1 LVRGVRLLASGF
13 VVGDIKGRVTSQGL
27 RSPAG
32 GNVRHIKRIV
42 VGVDGSEASMSAAR
56 WALHEAHRSGATL
69 TVVHVWQSSIALIGC
84 SPQQASHIAGFVDA
98 AQHVLDGV
106 IKRLSAEAEAAHVSL
121 DPVLIPGEPGPVL
134 VDESTDADMLV
145 VGSHGRGA
153 LGRAVL
159 GSVSA
164 YCVHHATCS
173 TLIVPSRP
181 LAEHRREWLS
191 LVNGE
196 PEVALRS
203 AAREVQARHRRAG
216 GHGFAVGPR
225 SNTLA

>member
-1 LVRGVRLLASGF
+1 
-13 VVGDIKGRVTSQGL
+13 
-27 RSPAG
+27 
-32 GNVRHIKRIV
+32 VRHIKRIV

-56 WALHEAHRSGATL
+56 WALHEAHRSGAAL

-84 SPQQASHIAGFVDA
+84 SPQQASHIARLVDA
-98 AQHVLDGV
+98 AQRVLDGV
-106 IKRLSAEAEAAHVSL
+106 IKRLRAEAEAAHVIL
-121 DPVLIPGEPGPVL
+121 DPVLIPGDPGPVL

-145 VGSHGRGA
+145 VGSHGRSHNSPRGT
-153 LGRAVL
+153 AVL

-196 PEVALRS
+196 PELALRS
-203 AAREVQARHRRAG
+203 AAREVQAHRRAG

-225 SNTLA
+225 SNTVA

>member
-1 LVRGVRLLASGF
+1 VRL
-13 VVGDIKGRVTSQGL
+13 R
-27 RSPAG
+27 
-32 GNVRHIKRIV
+32 
-42 VGVDGSEASMSAAR
+42 ESAAIES
-56 WALHEAHRSGATL
+56 LDS
-69 TVVHVWQSSIALIGC
+69 VV
-84 SPQQASHIAGFVDA
+84 
-98 AQHVLDGV
+98 
-106 IKRLSAEAEAAHVSL
+106 KRLRAEPEAAFVSF
-121 DPVLIPGEPGPVL
+121 DPVLIPGDPGPVL

-153 LGRAVL
+153 HGSVLL

-191 LVNGE
+191 LVSGE
-196 PEVALRS
+196 SEVALRS

-216 GHGFAVGPR
+216 GHGIAVGPH
-225 SNTLA
+225 SNSVA

>member
-1 LVRGVRLLASGF
+1 M
-13 VVGDIKGRVTSQGL
+13 
-27 RSPAG
+27 
-32 GNVRHIKRIV
+32 RHIKRIV

-84 SPQQASHIAGFVDA
+84 SPQQASHIGWMVDA
-98 AQHVLDGV
+98 AQRVLDGV
-106 IKRLSAEAEAAHVSL
+106 IKRLRAEAEAAHVTL
-121 DPVLIPGEPGPVL
+121 DPVLIPGEPGQVL

-145 VGSHGRGA
+145 VGSHGRSEHGGI
-153 LGRAVL
+153 GRAVL

-196 PEVALRS
+196 RELALRS

-216 GHGFAVGPR
+216 SHGLAVGPHP
-225 SNTLA
+225 NTVA